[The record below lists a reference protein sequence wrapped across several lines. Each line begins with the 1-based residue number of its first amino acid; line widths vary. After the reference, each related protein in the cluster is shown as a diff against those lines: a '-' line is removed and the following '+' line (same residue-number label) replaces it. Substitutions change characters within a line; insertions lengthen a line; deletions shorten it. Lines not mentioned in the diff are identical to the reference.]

1 MMESKIHINH
11 FNNKWLFAFMLFI
24 QVFVS
29 CDNLDKKKIVA
40 KDFYTCPMHLQI
52 KQELAGICPICKMDL
67 VEESSLQLHHI
78 NVKVDDLIKATN
90 ESVLSE
96 IKIIK
101 PIPSSITKTIHA
113 KGVIGYDTRKFNTIS
128 SRYKGRIEKLYIRFR
143 FEKVS
148 IGQKL
153 FDIYSP
159 EITTAQQNLIYLE
172 SNSSTSKQMI
182 ENAKQKLVL
191 LGLTDEQIRDVETN
205 KNILRVVSVYSSFNG
220 YVFENKDM
228 IPAKEEM
235 GKEIQS
241 GENSL
246 SVKEGMYVE
255 AGQQVFKI
263 VNTEEV
269 WALIKVLAD
278 DIALVKTNQIVTL
291 ATENAE
297 CKAKVDLIEPFY
309 EAGNKALNVRIHVAN
324 ANSKFKINQWVDA
337 AIETGELS
345 GMWVPKTAV
354 LDMGKQ
360 KIVFLKKEKS
370 FIVHEVK
377 TGVVNEGMIQVISG
391 IDEQSEIAEH
401 AQYLIDSES
410 FFQTEK

>member
-1 MMESKIHINH
+1 MESKIHINH

-24 QVFVS
+24 QVFLS
-29 CDNLDKKKIVA
+29 CNNLDKKKIVA

-101 PIPSSITKTIHA
+101 PIHSSITKTIHA

-337 AIETGELS
+337 QIETGELS

>member
-24 QVFVS
+24 QVFLS
-29 CDNLDKKKIVA
+29 CNNLDKKKIVA

-101 PIPSSITKTIHA
+101 PIHSSITKTIHA

-337 AIETGELS
+337 QIETGELS